1 MNINKYNNIAP
12 IYNEFNVDFWGSK
25 HQFLDVVFKS
35 NSTKKVTLDL
45 GCGTGNLL
53 DYYEKFI
60 SNYVGVDH
68 SVEMLRIASNQYP
81 NSHFINDNI
90 CTYFNND
97 IKFDVITSLFDT
109 INHLLDK
116 KHWELLFKNVSLM
129 LKDNGLFVFD
139 ICTVKDLVEN
149 WPDHLNII
157 DNHESLIISKGEYN
171 IESKISKIH
180 HIHFNKNNDDN
191 LYIRKDDSIEHISF
205 DIDEIISMLNI
216 VGFNNIEILD
226 LDTNTPI
233 NNNTNV
239 AVFLCKK
246 L

>member
-1 MNINKYNNIAP
+1 
-12 IYNEFNVDFWGSK
+12 
-25 HQFLDVVFKS
+25 
-35 NSTKKVTLDL
+35 
-45 GCGTGNLL
+45 
-53 DYYEKFI
+53 
-60 SNYVGVDH
+60 
-68 SVEMLRIASNQYP
+68 MLRIASQQYP

-116 KHWELLFKNVSLM
+116 KHWEKLFKNVSLM
-129 LKDNGLFVFD
+129 LNDNGLFVFD
-139 ICTVKDLVEN
+139 ICTTKDLIEN

-180 HIHFNKNNDDN
+180 HIHFNKNIDDN
-191 LYIRKDDSIEHISF
+191 FYIRKDDSIEHISF
-205 DIDEIISMLNI
+205 DIEEIITMLNK
-216 VGFNNIEILD
+216 VGFNKIEILD
-226 LDTNTPI
+226 LDTKTQISND
-233 NNNTNV
+233 TNV

-246 L
+246 I

>member
-25 HQFLDVVFKS
+25 HQFLDVIFKS
-35 NSTKKVTLDL
+35 NDTKKDTLDL

-53 DYYEKFI
+53 DHYEKFI

-68 SVEMLRIASNQYP
+68 SVEMLKIASNNYP

-90 CTYFNND
+90 CAYFIND
-97 IKFDVITSLFDT
+97 IKYDVITSLFDT

-116 KHWELLFKNVSLM
+116 KHWELLFNNVSLM

-171 IESKISKIH
+171 VESKISKIH

-205 DIDEIISMLNI
+205 DIDEIILMLNK

-226 LDTNTPI
+226 LDTSTPI
-233 NNNTNV
+233 NNNSNV

>member
-1 MNINKYNNIAP
+1 
-12 IYNEFNVDFWGSK
+12 
-25 HQFLDVVFKS
+25 
-35 NSTKKVTLDL
+35 
-45 GCGTGNLL
+45 
-53 DYYEKFI
+53 
-60 SNYVGVDH
+60 
-68 SVEMLRIASNQYP
+68 
-81 NSHFINDNI
+81 
-90 CTYFNND
+90 
-97 IKFDVITSLFDT
+97 
-109 INHLLDK
+109 
-116 KHWELLFKNVSLM
+116 
-129 LKDNGLFVFD
+129 
-139 ICTVKDLVEN
+139 VEN

-171 IESKISKIH
+171 VESKISKIH

-226 LDTNTPI
+226 LDTNNPI